1 MAQAP
6 NVFTTPKGIAQYPW
20 LSKPDTKFDEEG
32 QYKVNLILSQEDAKP
47 LIQQI
52 NESFAQNLKEE
63 TKKNKGKDIKTA
75 NPPYSDELDDDGKP
89 TGNIIIKFK
98 SKAIY
103 PPAIFDAQGNVMKDS
118 NIWGGS
124 EIRVNGSIAPYY
136 VPLIGAGVSLRLR
149 AVQVIEYVEGGTG
162 RADRFGFEGVGGGFV
177 QEEPASAAAAF
188 PTEEASSVNTTTE
201 TIEEPKLQNPSSNKE
216 AKSDDITDIINK
228 WGTKD

>member
-162 RADRFGFEGVGGGFV
+162 SADRFGFEEVEGGFV

>member
-75 NPPYSDELDDDGKP
+75 NPPYSDELDDNGKP

-162 RADRFGFEGVGGGFV
+162 SADRFGFEEVEGGFV
-177 QEEPASAAAAF
+177 QEEPASIEGPF
-188 PTEEASSVNTTTE
+188 PTEDTSSVNNTPE
-201 TIEEPKLQNPSSNKE
+201 TIEEPKLQNPSSDKE

>member
-89 TGNIIIKFK
+89 TGNIVIKFK

-162 RADRFGFEGVGGGFV
+162 SADRFGFEEVEGGFV

>member
-75 NPPYSDELDDDGKP
+75 NPPYSDELDDNGKP

-162 RADRFGFEGVGGGFV
+162 SADRFGFEEVEGGFV

-188 PTEEASSVNTTTE
+188 PTEETSSVNTTTE

>member
-162 RADRFGFEGVGGGFV
+162 SADRFGFEEVEGGFV
-177 QEEPASAAAAF
+177 QEEPASAGAAF